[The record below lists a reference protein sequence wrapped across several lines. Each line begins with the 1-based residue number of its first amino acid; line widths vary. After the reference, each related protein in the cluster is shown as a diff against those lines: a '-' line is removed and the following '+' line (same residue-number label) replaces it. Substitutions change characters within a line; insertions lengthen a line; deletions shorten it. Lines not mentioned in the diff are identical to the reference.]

1 MLSRRVVQKLV
12 NREYNKMTGEDEH
25 VDITADGQDKNAGDD
40 DGDDEERKKNK
51 NKAPNMNRLLKSRLQ
66 KLVNKTD
73 ET

>member
-1 MLSRRVVQKLV
+1 
-12 NREYNKMTGEDEH
+12 MTGDDEH
-25 VDITADGQDKNAGDD
+25 IDIMADGREKNAGDD
-40 DGDDEERKKNK
+40 DGDDEGKKKNK

>member
-12 NREYNKMTGEDEH
+12 NREYNKMTGDDEQ
-25 VDITADGQDKNAGDD
+25 VDIMADGRAGDE
-40 DGDDEERKKNK
+40 DGDDEGKKKNK
-51 NKAPNMNRLLKSRLQ
+51 NKPPNMLRLLKSRLQ